1 MKEWNGIVKYYWIKI
16 KCLFNYLCTL
26 KFTVKRFKVTYYCT
40 EVYNIET
47 TVIKECENYMKQMF
61 KIRISF

>member
-1 MKEWNGIVKYYWIKI
+1 MKWNCEILLNKNKI
-16 KCLFNYLCTL
+16 CLFNYLCTL
-26 KFTVKRFKVTYYCT
+26 KFTVKCFKVTYYCT

-61 KIRISF
+61 KIRICF